1 MQRKQNPAHEK
12 DPLLS
17 IMEKA
22 MAEELKARDFY
33 KKMSKQL
40 EDKAARNKFD
50 IMSDTEN
57 RHYEIIKK
65 WYEKHYGQSAK
76 TKKLNAGRALKVK
89 KPGEKASYEDIIK
102 IIIDAEER
110 AHEFYKAAAKKT
122 KDKQAKEL
130 FKKLSDMERAHADQF
145 KDEYRIVTGP
155 SLQCAEEDIP
165 WMLEV

>member
-1 MQRKQNPAHEK
+1 MQKKQNPAHEK
-12 DPLLS
+12 DQLLC
-17 IMEKA
+17 IVETA

-40 EDKAARNKFD
+40 EDKTARNKFE

-76 TKKLNAGRALKVK
+76 TKMTKAGRAVK
-89 KPGEKASYEDIIK
+89 IMKPDEKASYEDIIK
-102 IIIDAEER
+102 IIIAAEER
-110 AHEFYKAAAKKT
+110 AHEFYKAAANKT
-122 KDKQAKEL
+122 DDKQAKEL

-145 KDEYRIVTGP
+145 KDEYRIVTEP
-155 SLQCAEEDIP
+155 SLQCMEEDIP
-165 WMLEV
+165 WMMDV